1 VHNHL
6 QKKFTTPAEEI
17 AFLEKLLGIE
27 QAEDLAQYQQQVLE
41 TPLKERQRKGSTWY
55 PVRLADT
62 RIGTGG
68 KYVLQLV
75 RNSEFNQPHQFQ
87 SGASAALFWNAPAGQ
102 KTPQLPG
109 TIISVDQ
116 DRMEIQV
123 NTEELPDWVDE
134 RLIGIDLLFDENSY
148 REMKFAL
155 GKIRQAE
162 DKTRQGRL
170 RNVLLG
176 YEEAI
181 FSTKKPAPE
190 TEEIIRNLNESQRQ
204 AVLKM
209 LQAEDA
215 FVIHGPPGTGKTTT
229 MVSAVRAALTTCTQV
244 LVCAP
249 SNAAADLLTERLAAS
264 GVKVLR
270 IGNPARISE
279 EILPYTMDH
288 LIGSHGDAKEI
299 KRLRKLAYELK
310 RMAWSYKKYY
320 DRSEREQK
328 QAMLKEA
335 RSILQQIANMEQY
348 VLDQARGKTQAFV
361 ATLVG
366 ASHHFL
372 KDKKF
377 EWVFIDEAGQ
387 AMEPASWIP
396 VLKANRL
403 VMAGDHCQLPPT
415 VKSKEAAKQG
425 LEQTLMEKFLARS
438 SEESRAMLEVQ
449 YRSHRDIMEFSSA
462 YFYQNKLQPWE
473 GVASHRLW
481 NEASEANNPLVF
493 LDTAGTGFEERFHP
507 ESAGLSNPGEATLL
521 IRHFSAWMET
531 NEAFLKQ
538 RLQIAVISPYREQ
551 VELLKKETAVLEKQ
565 FGNKVKF
572 RCGTVDGFQGQEA
585 DLVYISLVRSNDR
598 REIGFL
604 RDIRR
609 MNVAITRARK
619 RLVVIGD
626 SATVAGFGFYDELLD
641 YLQKKA
647 QYQSAWEFPE

>member
-1 VHNHL
+1 MTHS
-6 QKKFTTPAEEI
+6 QTTNRNFSVP
-17 AFLEKLLGIE
+17 
-27 QAEDLAQYQQQVLE
+27 QAESSSMTWPWTALDVAWLQFLKSHQATPDPLHDLLALMVSHQMGRGHACLDLNALWQHPEQLLDWTDAQTKRLLDQAGLTKPSHAPPDLFVPAVNPWAVAAQTMPWAMGAHSPIVMSFQEDGQAQRVYLRRAWQAEQSIQSSIQMRLAQNFEVPQNAADKLNKLFGAQSE
-41 TPLKERQRKGSTWY
+41 DTDWQRIACGKALRAGLT
-55 PVRLADT
+55 L
-62 RIGTGG
+62 ITGG
-68 KYVLQLV
+68 
-75 RNSEFNQPHQFQ
+75 
-87 SGASAALFWNAPAGQ
+87 
-102 KTPQLPG
+102 
-109 TIISVDQ
+109 
-116 DRMEIQV
+116 
-123 NTEELPDWVDE
+123 
-134 RLIGIDLLFDENSY
+134 
-148 REMKFAL
+148 
-155 GKIRQAE
+155 
-162 DKTRQGRL
+162 
-170 RNVLLG
+170 
-176 YEEAI
+176 
-181 FSTKKPAPE
+181 
-190 TEEIIRNLNESQRQ
+190 
-204 AVLKM
+204 
-209 LQAEDA
+209 
-215 FVIHGPPGTGKTTT
+215 PGTGKTTT

-387 AMEPASWIP
+387 ALEPASWIP

-438 SEESRAMLEVQ
+438 TEESRAMLEVQ

-481 NEASEANNPLVF
+481 NESSEANSPLVF

-565 FGNKVKF
+565 YGNKVKF

-626 SATVAGFGFYDELLD
+626 SATLAGFGFYDELLD